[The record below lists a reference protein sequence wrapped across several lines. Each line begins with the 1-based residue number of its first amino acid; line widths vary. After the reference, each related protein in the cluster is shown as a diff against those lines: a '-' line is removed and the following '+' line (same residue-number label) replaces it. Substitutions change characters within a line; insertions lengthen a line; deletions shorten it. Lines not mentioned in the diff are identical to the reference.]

1 MRVGRSSA
9 VLLTAILVTLASPA
23 AADPGGTRVL
33 NPTPTDKSY
42 VRILGASA
50 QGLLYKASSLDY
62 GLDTA
67 PWLKPAGG
75 APVQVSQDFS
85 ALAGS
90 MVFGYDNALTRI
102 SYRTIADATVR
113 SCPIGG
119 AATSRIFLPTG
130 WITSS
135 PSGVI
140 QLTTAGASG
149 CSTRTLATIPNGRL
163 AGADGTGFTVE
174 ISTTVGNGGVHDLQ
188 YRSIADPAKAWAV
201 HTGDQVY
208 NYVSVANGVVAWPA
222 GFDDETGALHRWK
235 VGVGAAPVVNTGA
248 PIRGLAVTAAGAA
261 AFQHTPPTDLT
272 GYIVGT
278 VPAGST
284 TVSKLTGGHS
294 LAGDGTTFYVARLG
308 AQTSIDRGTSVTSLE
323 RLITLPLLPPG
334 TFAVSLGASRVAY
347 LDTDGT
353 DSAPGVLASTLHSRT
368 YSKSGT
374 TITLGTAQNQGEAL
388 QPLDADGGRMLM
400 RTGQENTGRLFIRTE
415 GAADR
420 LIFSANSQQIIGD
433 GALRLSGTRA
443 LWTRAEYSG
452 DPCDPGCPQY
462 DTKSAM
468 LYDLR
473 TGTSVRLGD
482 AKTTKSALWGSYLV
496 WANKDGSMYRRDL
509 SSGKVVQVKAAGYGV
524 VAMDVWGAYVGWSE
538 CSVALCQTGV
548 VAYRNVQTMGAV
560 VKIATKPVATAVKV
574 TGGHVVY
581 AIPASYGG
589 GARLVRE
596 LRLGSTANASI
607 AEILTWSGVRDAFDA
622 HDEVLAW
629 IATDG
634 SARIAPNSSYV
645 DRPSYLGNALGSST
659 FTPNGDGANDRWTPS
674 FPVSKALPTCAMTI
688 RSGTTVVRTLNCASA
703 TGRVDVAWDGKNA
716 TGRLMP
722 KAKYTWTLTG
732 RDADGA
738 LRWWTGSTAAIAG
751 TVILA

>member
-1 MRVGRSSA
+1 MRVRRASA
-9 VLLTAILVTLASPA
+9 ALLAAILVMSASPA
-23 AADPGGTRVL
+23 LADPGGTRVL
-33 NPTPTDKSY
+33 NPTPTDQAY

-50 QGLLYKASSLDY
+50 YGILYKAASLDY
-62 GLDTA
+62 GLDVA

-75 APVQVSQDFS
+75 TPVQVSPEFS
-85 ALAGS
+85 ELAGS
-90 MVFGYDNALTRI
+90 MVFAYDNEITRV
-102 SYRTIADATVR
+102 SYRTVTDTTIR
-113 SCPIGG
+113 SCLIDGSLP
-119 AATSRIFLPTG
+119 SRIFLPTG

-135 PSGVI
+135 RTGLI
-140 QLTTAGASG
+140 QQTIAGSDG
-149 CSTRTLATIPNGRL
+149 CTTRTIATIPNGRL
-163 AGADGTGFTVE
+163 TGADATGFTVE
-174 ISTTVGNGGVHDLQ
+174 ITTNVGNGGVHDLQ
-188 YRSIADPAKAWAV
+188 YRSFAEPTKAWAV

-222 GFDDETGALHRWK
+222 GLDDPNGALHRWK
-235 VGVGAAPVVNTGA
+235 VGVGAQPVVQTGA
-248 PIRGLAVTAAGAA
+248 PIRGTAVTAGGAA

-272 GYIVGT
+272 GYVVGT
-278 VPAGST
+278 VAAGST
-284 TVSKLTGGHS
+284 TPSTLTGGHS
-294 LAGDGTTFYVARLG
+294 LAGDGTTFYIARLG
-308 AQTSIDRGTSVTSLE
+308 SQTTIDRGTSVTSLQ
-323 RLITLPLLPPG
+323 RLVTLPLLPPG
-334 TFAVSLGASRVAY
+334 TFAISLGASRVAY

-374 TITLGTAQNQGEAL
+374 TITLGTSQNDGEAL

-400 RTGQENTGRLFIRTE
+400 RIGGRLIVRTE
-415 GAADR
+415 GSADR
-420 LIFSANSQQIIGD
+420 IIFTATNQHVVAD
-433 GALRLSGTRA
+433 GFVRLSGTRA
-443 LWTRAEYSG
+443 LWTRGEYSG

-462 DTKSAM
+462 DIKSAM

-482 AKTTKSALWGSYLV
+482 AKTTKYALWGSYLV

-538 CSVALCQTGV
+538 CAVALCQTGV
-548 VAYRNVQTMGAV
+548 VAYRNVRTMSAV
-560 VKIATKPVATAVKV
+560 VKLPTKPVATAVKV

-581 AIPASYGG
+581 AIPTTYGG
-589 GARLVRE
+589 GARLIRE

-607 AEILTWSGVRDAFDA
+607 TEFLGWSGPRDAFDA

-645 DRPSYLGNALGSST
+645 DPPSYLGNALGSSS
-659 FTPNGDGANDRWTPS
+659 FTPNGDGVSDRWTPA
-674 FPVSKALPTCAMTI
+674 FPISKALPTCALTI
-688 RSGTTVVRTLNCASA
+688 RSGTTVVRALSCASA
-703 TGRVDVAWDGKNA
+703 TGRVDVAWDGRNA

-732 RDADGA
+732 RDADGP
-738 LRWWTGSTAAIAG
+738 LRWWTGSTSPIAG
-751 TVILA
+751 TVTLA